1 MTNPIIR
8 ELISEMIQNYLEES
22 HEGENL
28 LESIYEEVSDET
40 WKAIEEAIL
49 NELSPKTLQSYLKK
63 AEPAASRTG
72 AKYTR
77 MRNRH
82 SKKHGE
88 FEPDTPEMAKIG
100 RQNVNRE
107 DGVWRARKKLGN
119 K

>member
-1 MTNPIIR
+1 MTNQIIR
-8 ELISEMIQNYLEES
+8 ELISEMIESYLEES
-22 HEGENL
+22 YDGEDL
-28 LESIYEEVSDET
+28 LESIFEEVSDET
-40 WKAIEEAIL
+40 WEAIEEAIL

-63 AEPAASRTG
+63 AEPAAVKTG
-72 AKYTR
+72 SKYTR
-77 MRNRH
+77 MRNKH
-82 SKKHGE
+82 SKKYGE